1 MPPKWNY
8 FTLQEVEGLNDE
20 YVAKLDLARG
30 RTIELDPQKNG
41 VPFIITSGF
50 RSPEKNQSVIGAV
63 PESAHTKGLA
73 TDLKVDSSFQVAL
86 VVEALLS
93 VGINRIGIY
102 VNKEWQPVHIHNDMD
117 PDKPPH
123 VIFIRQEQN

>member
-1 MPPKWNY
+1 MQRRWNY
-8 FTLQEVEGLNDE
+8 FEPSEVEGLDVE

-30 RTIELDPQKNG
+30 RTIELDPQKQG
-41 VPFIITSGF
+41 VPFVITSGF
-50 RSPEKNQSVIGAV
+50 RSLEKNQSVIGAV
-63 PESAHTKGLA
+63 PDSAHTKGLG

-102 VNKEWQPVHIHNDMD
+102 VNKDWQPIHIHNDVD

-123 VIFIRQEQN
+123 VIFIKQEQN